1 MAETID
7 YEKLSFEEALQRL
20 EDLLAR
26 MENGK
31 QPLESLI
38 SDFETGSKLLALCR
52 GKLAGMEKRIEVL
65 VKDDGAQDEW
75 RDFGGEETPRAPREP
90 GE

>member
-7 YEKLSFEEALQRL
+7 YSTLSFEEALQML

-26 MENGK
+26 MESGK

-38 SDFETGSKLLALCR
+38 TDFETGSKLLAVCR

-65 VKDDGAQDEW
+65 VKDDGAQGEW
-75 RDFGGEETPRAPREP
+75 RDFGGVETPRNPQA
-90 GE
+90 